1 MTVLDKPRHEKLA
14 QQLALGA
21 NQADAYA
28 AAGYV
33 RDDGHASRLAGGGR
47 IRERVREIQAEA
59 ARHVVLSRAD
69 MIEMLISVHEEAR
82 ANKQMSAA
90 IRAAE
95 LLGRELHGM
104 FTERREVTKGDD
116 IRQLSDAELYERMAQ
131 QVESLGELEFAA
143 KIRRMGSQ
151 TRTRAP
157 RSPPT
162 PRQTF

>member
-21 NQADAYA
+21 NQADAYE
-28 AAGYV
+28 AAGYA
-33 RDDGHASRLAGGGR
+33 RDDGHASRLAGDGR
-47 IRERVREIQAEA
+47 IRGRVREIQAEA
-59 ARHVVLSRAD
+59 AKHVALSRAD

-104 FTERREVTKGDD
+104 FTERREVTNRDD

-131 QVESLGELEFAA
+131 AAEAIGEPELGA
-143 KIRRMGSQ
+143 KLRRKG
-151 TRTRAP
+151 
-157 RSPPT
+157 RS
-162 PRQTF
+162 